1 MACGALDSS
10 LARNAQDWADQLA
23 CMPWRTID
31 HGNHD
36 GQGQNIAWV
45 GGSSSIDY
53 ASERVVAT
61 QIEGWWA
68 EANDVRLDDLRRFT
82 TNSVNGKDIGH
93 FTQMAWAKT
102 TKVGCGVSLQTT
114 GGNAA
119 LVCAYRVSQQVSD
132 SWRVG

>member
-1 MACGALDSS
+1 MGE
-10 LARNAQDWADQLA
+10 
-23 CMPWRTID
+23 
-31 HGNHD
+31 
-36 GQGQNIAWV
+36 NIGWV
-45 GGSSSIDY
+45 GAQSTDNL
-53 ASERVVAT
+53 SEQDVADGV
-61 QIEGWWA
+61 EAWWA
-68 EANDVRLDDLRRFT
+68 EGRHIDYDDIRKYDDGL
-82 TNSVNGKDIGH
+82 SSNGEVIGH